1 MCNKNHLKSGIGFSS
16 RFSTVCL
23 LLVFKNMEAKKGR
36 GYTDVIMTEVKL
48 WHALEKFETVQF
60 TNYWNSGM
68 IAGLTV

>member
-1 MCNKNHLKSGIGFSS
+1 MCNKNHLKSGIGFSCT
-16 RFSTVCL
+16 FTIAC
-23 LLVFKNMEAKKGR
+23 FKNMEAKKGR
-36 GYTDVIMTEVKL
+36 GYTDVIMIEVKL